1 MVLALHYLRGV
12 MKSLLTLASAS
23 AFVLATASDAHAD
36 PQVPCVDGVCVAPAP
51 VVYETRHEARDKPV
65 PTRMRSIP
73 VFVTGVVFDVIG
85 GAATAAGVGLL
96 VASPD
101 CNRYDAS
108 TANGYSVLRDYGC
121 GVSSTI
127 IDLAG
132 IGALAGGAIF
142 LAIGIPLTASGA
154 RSVPDVEKAS
164 AIPAVRVGATG
175 GSLTWKF

>member
-1 MVLALHYLRGV
+1 
-12 MKSLLTLASAS
+12 MKSLLLAFSASALVLASAS
-23 AFVLATASDAHAD
+23 VARAD

-51 VVYETRHEARDKPV
+51 VVYETRHEAHDKPV

-73 VFVTGVVFDVIG
+73 VFVTGIFFDVIG

-101 CNRYDAS
+101 CKRNDYS
-108 TANGYSVLRDYGC
+108 TANGYTALRDYGC

-127 IDLAG
+127 LDLAG

-142 LAIGIPLTASGA
+142 LAIGIPLTVSGG

-164 AIPAVRVGATG
+164 AVPNVRVGANG